1 MCGRVGALH
10 DHLKSLNRVWYV
22 RDQIRNPAAS
32 EVHLVFRL
40 TPVLRLEAV
49 NLPSNSSPPMYAVHR
64 ELRFDVLGPSLLP
77 FLAQAR
83 SHLHARGEYNKIEYA
98 MPEQSYGESFEPNLR
113 ESRLSAIRTKATPR
127 LLVGGVAPSISA
139 MRPSAYF

>member
-1 MCGRVGALH
+1 
-10 DHLKSLNRVWYV
+10 
-22 RDQIRNPAAS
+22 
-32 EVHLVFRL
+32 
-40 TPVLRLEAV
+40 
-49 NLPSNSSPPMYAVHR
+49 MYAVHR
-64 ELRFDVLGPSLLP
+64 EFRFGVLDPSLLP
-77 FLAQAR
+77 FMAQAR

-98 MPEQSYGESFEPNLR
+98 MPEQSYGESCEPNLR